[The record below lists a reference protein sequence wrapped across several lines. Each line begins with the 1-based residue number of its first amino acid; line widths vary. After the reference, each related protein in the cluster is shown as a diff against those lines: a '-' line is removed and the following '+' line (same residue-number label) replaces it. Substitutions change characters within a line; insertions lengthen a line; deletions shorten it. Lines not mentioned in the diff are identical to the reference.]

1 MSRDIEQ
8 ALLKASREASAYF
21 DRFDRSSL
29 YNAAAHL
36 NVDWLLSDMP
46 PSMIVEPQN
55 GLITNL
61 SPPDKT
67 GRYTLLYPKCKSSDI
82 RQFRMQE
89 VHQILRELIE
99 GIYVFNQTPSISL
112 DSNYDS
118 TTSISIMSAYND
130 TLVGE
135 ALFAVDYYMKSLLH
149 GSTVAQKENR
159 AKLLGDWKK
168 FPQHNLRGEFLASG
182 MTMMIE
188 DKELGKHLYEEK
200 RPPRTRYPSKC
211 IKKDLA
217 TRQLS
222 PRLTTGEEHEQVQA
236 HLSRETFLHHLDQVR
251 LGLAF
256 RQDKILQGNGN
267 VNVNGGGVLL
277 MESVHEVVT
286 KVLAMAD
293 NNTSSSSSSTSAR
306 LHAYLQKQRDF
317 VSKNLLKKVEI
328 SHYVELLGLVS
339 SLVHLLA
346 TLKRQGRIVDVK
358 ALIPARSKDVM
369 RTERDIPPTMP
380 TPSSRWSPFLSKNSH
395 TGVHGDVDFLKGK
408 ITAGELCVSPSELEA
423 ICKHSAR
430 TDSAKKSITSISSME
445 KEIPTCTL
453 DRKEYYII
461 VLEVEPYYSK
471 LPRWV
476 HAMSAEL
483 KNQSI
488 RLPQINDIRIQE
500 LLRKPLGPRKASTM
514 KTVNVSLQASVV
526 CNLLPAVTTLLKR
539 CTHTRLRKE
548 DEMGMTL
555 LHYAATNARPDA
567 ISALLI
573 GGSDVHQTVKIPGEP
588 DSLSSPLHLASRTG
602 DVESVCCLVYFGA
615 DLCALD
621 ASGWAPIHHAA
632 YHNCQTIIR
641 YLFSLTAPLVDMKT
655 ANKLQTTPILLS
667 AQNGCF
673 DSFKCLVELGADIGA
688 TTSDGSNVIHYA
700 ALRHHMG
707 ILKYLV
713 ERRDERAD
721 VWGTLS
727 DMLKSDARYTEV
739 AAQNLDPLT
748 RWRPKCWEDLLQ
760 CNAIDSLV
768 QLMMKTETL
777 QLVSVQVLAN
787 LSYME
792 EVKLALV
799 KTEAVPTL
807 VKLLSSSNDWI
818 QVSSCLVLSD
828 LAILPDAQED
838 IAKAGAIPHL
848 NVLMQ
853 SKVDDVQLFSC
864 ACIGI
869 LADENPKNQ
878 VIISEA
884 GSLPTLVTLLKSPI
898 PCIQSCASNTL
909 QAVLKGNRSN
919 QLTALAEQT
928 IGPLVNLLR
937 SKDPSIFCNAART
950 IESLAYRC
958 AESQQEMLANSV
970 CINLLKRLLKMRD
983 YAIKVA
989 GGCALWAI
997 AGILISNKRLI
1008 ATHMGLELLVDM
1020 LTVHNE
1026 KLDFVCSEALGALA
1040 TELGDNQNQIIHVGG
1055 VKPLV
1060 EVLTITPTSQKV
1072 CLSVIHTLSTICMK
1086 PALVPNNSAQT
1097 AIGSAR
1103 GVVILSTIV
1112 SSKDTSDIVRVE
1124 AACTLAKLLLNNS
1137 TNDKILAR
1145 HTDFSFLTI
1154 FKFFTSPDPLVRLL
1168 AGSCLSIMAFNNP
1181 DKLREMGEIGSI
1193 NISNFIPFLHSE
1205 DQFYQIHS
1213 AFQIVVLSKLLT
1225 GIDDV
1230 DAVVKGIKLLVYLLS
1245 SDAEQTKVLSAEYI
1259 ASLSRSGR
1267 GLPGALV
1274 MAATL
1279 DALMVNLSVGNGPVI
1294 ESTCVALGY
1303 LTFHP
1308 MASRLIIGMFR
1319 DNPELFVLFKQYFPL
1334 IVYSEKFLENWNHIT
1349 RRGIPTLRY
1358 VDTPPG
1364 IGISTWADPVVR
1376 EGAWLIQG

>member
-1 MSRDIEQ
+1 MSKDIEQ
-8 ALLKASREASAYF
+8 ALLKASREATAYF

-67 GRYTLLYPKCKSSDI
+67 GKYTLLYPKSKSKNI
-82 RQFRMQE
+82 RQFRLQE
-89 VHQILRELIE
+89 VHQVLRELIE
-99 GIYVFNQTPSISL
+99 GIYVFNQIPNISL

-118 TTSISIMSAYND
+118 TSSVSIMSAYND
-130 TLVGE
+130 SLIGE
-135 ALFAVDYYMKSLLH
+135 ALFNVDYYMKSLLH
-149 GSTVAQKENR
+149 GSTVAQKDNR
-159 AKLLGDWKK
+159 TKLLGDWKK
-168 FPQHNLRGEFLASG
+168 FPQFNLRGEFLANG
-182 MTMMIE
+182 MTMMSE
-188 DKELGKHLYEEK
+188 DKELGRHLYEEK
-200 RPPRTRYPSKC
+200 RPHRTRYPSKC
-211 IKKDLA
+211 VNKDLA
-217 TRQLS
+217 TRQLT
-222 PRLTTGEEHEQVQA
+222 PRLTTGQEHEQIQE
-236 HLSRETFLHHLDQVR
+236 HLSRETFLQHLDQVR
-251 LGLAF
+251 LGLVF
-256 RQDKILQGNGN
+256 RQDKILQGD
-267 VNVNGGGVLL
+267 GGGILL

-293 NNTSSSSSSTSAR
+293 DDTSSSTSAR

-317 VSKNLLKKVEI
+317 VSKNLLKKVDI
-328 SHYVELLGLVS
+328 SRYVELIGLVS
-339 SLVHLLA
+339 SLVHFLT
-346 TLKRQGRIVDVK
+346 TLKKQGRIVDVRN
-358 ALIPARSKDVM
+358 LIPARSKDVM
-369 RTERDIPPTMP
+369 RTERDIPPTIP
-380 TPSSRWSPFLSKNSH
+380 STSSRWSPFLSKNSH
-395 TGVHGDVDFLKGK
+395 TGVHGDIDFLKGK
-408 ITAGELCVSPSELEA
+408 ITAGELSASASELEA
-423 ICKHSAR
+423 ICKHSTQA
-430 TDSAKKSITSISSME
+430 DSAKISISSISSME
-445 KEIPTCTL
+445 KEIPVCTL
-453 DRKEYYII
+453 DGKEYYVI

-488 RLPQINDIRIQE
+488 RLPPLNDSRIQE
-500 LLRKPLGPRKASTM
+500 LLRKPLGPRKAATM

-526 CNLLPAVTTLLKR
+526 CNLFPAVTTLLKR

-548 DEMGMTL
+548 DEKGMTM
-555 LHYAATNARPDA
+555 LHYAATNARSDA
-567 ISALLI
+567 ISALLV

-588 DSLSSPLHLASRTG
+588 DSRSSPLHLASRTG
-602 DVESVCCLVYFGA
+602 DVESVCCLAYFGA

-621 ASGWAPIHHAA
+621 AGGWAPMHHAA

-641 YLFSLTAPLVDMKT
+641 YLLSLSVSLGDMKT
-655 ANKLQTTPILLS
+655 GNKLQVTPILLS

-673 DSFKCLVELGADIGA
+673 DAFKCLAELGADLGA
-688 TTSDGSNVIHYA
+688 TASDGSNVIHYA
-700 ALRHHMG
+700 TLRHHVG
-707 ILKYLV
+707 ILQYLV
-713 ERRDERAD
+713 ERKDERAD

-727 DMLKSDARYTEV
+727 DMLKADVKYTEV
-739 AAQNLDPLT
+739 AARNLDPLT
-748 RWRPKCWEDLLQ
+748 RWRPECGEDLLQ
-760 CNAIDSLV
+760 HNAIGSLV
-768 QLMMKTETL
+768 QLMKKTEAL

-787 LSYME
+787 LSHME
-792 EVKLALV
+792 EIKQALV
-799 KTEAVPTL
+799 KTEAVSTL
-807 VKLLSSSNDWI
+807 VKLLSSSNDQI
-818 QVSSCLVLSD
+818 QMNSCLVLSD
-828 LAILPDAQED
+828 LAVLSGTQDD

-853 SKVDDVQLFSC
+853 SEVDDVQLFSC

-869 LADENPKNQ
+869 LANGNYKNQ
-878 VIISEA
+878 VIVSEA
-884 GSLPTLVTLLKSPI
+884 GSLPTLVYLLKSPS
-898 PCIQSCASNTL
+898 PCIQNCASNTL
-909 QAVLKGNRSN
+909 QAVLEGNRNN

-928 IGPLVNLLR
+928 IAPLVSLLR

-958 AESQQEMLANSV
+958 AESQQELLANSA

-1060 EVLTITPTSQKV
+1060 EVLTIPTSQRV
-1072 CLSVIHTLSTICMK
+1072 CLSVIHTLSAICMK
-1086 PALVPNNSAQT
+1086 PALVPNSSAQT

-1103 GVVILSTIV
+1103 GVVVLSTII
-1112 SSKDTSDIVRVE
+1112 SSKDSTDIVRVE
-1124 AACTLAKLLLNNS
+1124 AACTLAKLLLSNS
-1137 TNDKILAR
+1137 ANDKILAK

-1154 FKFFTSPDPLVRLL
+1154 FKFFTSSDPLVRLL

-1193 NISNFIPFLHSE
+1193 NISNFVPFLHSE
-1205 DQFYQIHS
+1205 DQVYQTHS

-1225 GIDDV
+1225 GINDV
-1230 DAVVKGIKLLVYLLS
+1230 DAVVKGLKLLVYLLS
-1245 SDAEQTKVLSAEYI
+1245 SDVEHTKVLSAEYI

-1279 DALMVNLSVGNGPVI
+1279 DALMINLSVGNGPVI

-1334 IVYSEKFLENWNHIT
+1334 IVYSDKFLENWNHNT
-1349 RRGIPTLRY
+1349 RRGIPTLR
-1358 VDTPPG
+1358 
-1364 IGISTWADPVVR
+1364 
-1376 EGAWLIQG
+1376 